1 MAMDDLSDDGV
12 SPPEWQSGS
21 EREPEDDKEI
31 EGNEPDEI
39 PPSDPDSYV
48 GLKEAENNGQWLQ
61 CIGKSVEKLPSYD
74 GFLETQLS
82 GMRVALPCYPV
93 RFHTVGREASLF
105 LGVIGRAHVVR
116 CHRHLPWSAKAGAC
130 RAYSNGGLYA

>member
-74 GFLETQLS
+74 GLRKAIQQVNTS
-82 GMRVALPCYPV
+82 
-93 RFHTVGREASLF
+93 
-105 LGVIGRAHVVR
+105 R
-116 CHRHLPWSAKAGAC
+116 CHARCMSLRTLRSGFK
-130 RAYSNGGLYA
+130 

>member
-61 CIGKSVEKLPSYD
+61 CIGNPSRSFLHMM
-74 GFLETQLS
+74 GFWKHNYPACGCPSMLS
-82 GMRVALPCYPV
+82 GPIP
-93 RFHTVGREASLF
+93 
-105 LGVIGRAHVVR
+105 
-116 CHRHLPWSAKAGAC
+116 HRGTRSKPIPWRYWARAC
-130 RAYSNGGLYA
+130 RAMPSTSSVVGKSRRM

>member
-48 GLKEAENNGQWLQ
+48 GLKEAENNCLSSN
-61 CIGKSVEKLPSYD
+61 KS
-74 GFLETQLS
+74 
-82 GMRVALPCYPV
+82 
-93 RFHTVGREASLF
+93 
-105 LGVIGRAHVVR
+105 
-116 CHRHLPWSAKAGAC
+116 AC
-130 RAYSNGGLYA
+130 RHQLI

>member
-74 GFLETQLS
+74 GFWKHNYPACGCPSMLS
-82 GMRVALPCYPV
+82 GPIP
-93 RFHTVGREASLF
+93 
-105 LGVIGRAHVVR
+105 
-116 CHRHLPWSAKAGAC
+116 HRGTRSKPIPWRYWARAC
-130 RAYSNGGLYA
+130 RAMPSTTSVVGKSRRM